1 MDEEIDRNTYQAI
14 IDTLAISD
22 FMYPAVATLTET
34 LEVKYS
40 SSSTDLVLE
49 VLKIYVSELDSD
61 LDIFISDIVTLD
73 TSLSTYISASG
84 KEVGYDELYQ
94 ADLTLTDGISTL
106 IDDGYK
112 VTYVINNSAQNFT
125 IDDQTIADD
134 LKVDNLDLEL
144 KMNTMVQILNTNTV
158 YQGILVNYL
167 DVEEEA
173 ATQATISTE
182 LDALNAEM
190 DAYITGIGG
199 GDPIQE
205 AVMVDLSNRID
216 NKNSE
221 AKDSA
226 KRLDTYS
233 KSNLAAGQS
242 QNESSLTVDS
252 IESTWAAELRT
263 KQEAL
268 NAAIVGSSALLLASQ
283 ADAQSMIDSLVDS
296 KDKVISVAL
305 IVSLANDP
313 NATVE
318 SLFNLLAAPIEATLL
333 VANTAICALKAA
345 QCALCAVKVILE
357 KAIEIV
363 GKIIDK
369 ALSLLNG
376 DTDYASIISDLKDDI
391 VDGFKGLLPQSACSD
406 IQAQKQSDMSD
417 VRTALAGTGL
427 NDNAGSTA
435 LTDKQETWSD
445 AITTVCGTHFNSL
458 PGALGTI
465 IADEFGD
472 FVDELKAS
480 VENTVDNLYSLADGC
495 STCEPPEF
503 NGLDLPSVKLPSLKF
518 PDFVLKVPYLDSKIV
533 KC

>member
-1 MDEEIDRNTYQAI
+1 M
-14 IDTLAISD
+14 
-22 FMYPAVATLTET
+22 
-34 LEVKYS
+34 
-40 SSSTDLVLE
+40 
-49 VLKIYVSELDSD
+49 
-61 LDIFISDIVTLD
+61 
-73 TSLSTYISASG
+73 
-84 KEVGYDELYQ
+84 
-94 ADLTLTDGISTL
+94 
-106 IDDGYK
+106 
-112 VTYVINNSAQNFT
+112 
-125 IDDQTIADD
+125 
-134 LKVDNLDLEL
+134 
-144 KMNTMVQILNTNTV
+144 
-158 YQGILVNYL
+158 
-167 DVEEEA
+167 
-173 ATQATISTE
+173 
-182 LDALNAEM
+182 
-190 DAYITGIGG
+190 
-199 GDPIQE
+199 
-205 AVMVDLSNRID
+205 
-216 NKNSE
+216 
-221 AKDSA
+221 
-226 KRLDTYS
+226 
-233 KSNLAAGQS
+233 
-242 QNESSLTVDS
+242 TVDS

-495 STCEPPEF
+495 SLRAT
-503 NGLDLPSVKLPSLKF
+503 
-518 PDFVLKVPYLDSKIV
+518 
-533 KC
+533 